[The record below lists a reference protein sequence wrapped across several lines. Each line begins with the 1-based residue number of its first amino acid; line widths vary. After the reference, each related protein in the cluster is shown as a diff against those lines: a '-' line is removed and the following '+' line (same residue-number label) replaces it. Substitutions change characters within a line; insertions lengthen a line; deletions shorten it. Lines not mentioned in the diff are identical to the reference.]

1 MITKIGKRNNDLPNW
16 LILAK
21 ISLVKFVP
29 ITHPSKALTNG
40 SGFLGSFISTLS
52 AQKRPIINK
61 GPSIH
66 GRGIPILCA
75 TKPPNTAKN
84 ILSKYF
90 KSFFQYKINVFK
102 NKLDPSL
109 KF

>member
-1 MITKIGKRNNDLPNW
+1 M
-16 LILAK
+16 
-21 ISLVKFVP
+21 VKFDP
-29 ITHPSKALTNG
+29 MTHPSKALTKG

-66 GRGIPILCA
+66 GRGMPILYA
-75 TKPPNTAKN
+75 TKPPDTAKN

-90 KSFFQYKINVFK
+90 KSFYQYKINVFK

>member
-1 MITKIGKRNNDLPNW
+1 M
-16 LILAK
+16 
-21 ISLVKFVP
+21 SLVKFEP
-29 ITHPSKALTNG
+29 MTHPSKALTNG

-52 AQKRPIINK
+52 AQKRPMINK

-75 TKPPNTAKN
+75 EKPPNTAKN

-90 KSFFQYKINVFK
+90 KLFYQYKVNVFK

>member
-1 MITKIGKRNNDLPNW
+1 M
-16 LILAK
+16 
-21 ISLVKFVP
+21 
-29 ITHPSKALTNG
+29 THPSKALTKG
-40 SGFLGSFISTLS
+40 SGFLGSFISTLR

-66 GRGIPILCA
+66 GRGIPMLFA
-75 TKPPNTAKN
+75 TKPANIAKN
-84 ILSKYF
+84 ILNKYF
-90 KSFFQYKINVFK
+90 KLFYQYKINVFK